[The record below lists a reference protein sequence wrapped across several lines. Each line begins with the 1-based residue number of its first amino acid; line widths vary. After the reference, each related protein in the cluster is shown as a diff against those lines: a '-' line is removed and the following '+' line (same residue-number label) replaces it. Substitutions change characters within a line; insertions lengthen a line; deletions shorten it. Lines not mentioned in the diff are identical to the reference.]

1 MNHLEIYKQQI
12 NLIFSCLEQL
22 KNWPD
27 QDNINFINNLTEYR
41 EEAINFATVIQE
53 IETNPL
59 SEGEQK

>member
-41 EEAINFATVIQE
+41 KEAINFATVIQE